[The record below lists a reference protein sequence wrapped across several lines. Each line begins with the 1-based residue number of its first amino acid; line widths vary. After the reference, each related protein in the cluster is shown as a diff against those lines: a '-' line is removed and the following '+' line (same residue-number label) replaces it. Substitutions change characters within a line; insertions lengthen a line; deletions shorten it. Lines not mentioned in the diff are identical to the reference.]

1 MKTKQ
6 FALAILALVLTASAS
21 ATKIPQMN
29 IVALDDSKAL
39 LSAVID
45 DSSNSEISIQDEAG
59 NIVYYKESKASV
71 GISYVFNLRKLEN
84 GFYTFKVKTG
94 TASASREV
102 VIQNG
107 KLEVQETKTQL
118 EPYFA
123 IDGNIL
129 KVSYLNFDG
138 QDMSLHIYEGD
149 NQVYESGLGNP
160 FVVQKGLNVSDLN
173 NGSYQVVLATE
184 NEVYSYDLGR

>member
-1 MKTKQ
+1 MKINIFFRFSEQDPIGLWKL
-6 FALAILALVLTASAS
+6 FIRPSKHHSAKS
-21 ATKIPQMN
+21 GYN
-29 IVALDDSKAL
+29 W
-39 LSAVID
+39 LSCYTQ
-45 DSSNSEISIQDEAG
+45 EE
-59 NIVYYKESKASV
+59 Y
-71 GISYVFNLRKLEN
+71 FHPNLFLIIA
-84 GFYTFKVKTG
+84 
-94 TASASREV
+94 ASASREV
-102 VIQNG
+102 AIQNG

-138 QDMSLHIYEGD
+138 QDMSLHIFEGD